1 MAIQTINLGT
11 YANDGTG
18 DDLRVAFQKVN
29 ANILEL
35 ASTVYG
41 ANVGAV
47 PPISGVEQGEL
58 WWSTVEGRMYVYYNG
73 AWIDASPVDGFVTY
87 DITAETATGGASVR
101 LNGTDLSQDSIKF
114 ASSTNV
120 TVTRTDANTITI
132 SSESYTG
139 NVTGNLLGNVQG
151 NVVGNVVGNTNGLH
165 TGAVIGNV
173 TGDVLGDT
181 DGLHTGPVIGNV
193 TGNVTGDTTG
203 FHTGNVVGDST
214 GTHTG
219 AVVGNV
225 TGDVTGNTTGTHT
238 GAVVGDVTGNTT
250 GTHTGAVIGNVTG
263 DVNGDIYDGA
273 IKIFDNQTRATKI
286 DIITDTGNIILAHN
300 SANLYNSSGTLL
312 ISGNSSQFIGSLTG
326 NASTVTN
333 GVYTNGSYADPTWIT
348 SLAGSKVSGNI
359 SGNAGS
365 VTNGVYT
372 TGDQTIGGT
381 KTFSSTISGNISGNA
396 GSVTNGV
403 YTSSSVNALSDVDTV
418 SLAPTNGQTLVWN
431 SVTSQWKPG
440 TIAPGGVTKIIAG
453 TNITISPT
461 NGLGDVTVNSLSGSS
476 GNLDFGTFSAP
487 AGFSLDLGT
496 F

>member
-58 WWSTVEGRMYVYYNG
+58 WWSTVEGRLYVYYNG
-73 AWIDASPVDGFVTY
+73 AWVDASPEDGFVTY

-120 TVTRTDANTITI
+120 TVTRTDTNTITI

-139 NVTGNLLGNVQG
+139 NVVGNLLGNVQG
-151 NVVGNVVGNTNGLH
+151 NVTGNVVGNTNGTH
-165 TGAVIGNV
+165 TGAVVGNV

-181 DGLHTGPVIGNV
+181 NGLHTGPVIGNI
-193 TGNVTGDTTG
+193 TGNITGDT
-203 FHTGNVVGDST
+203 T

-225 TGDVTGNTTGTHT
+225 TGDTTGTHTGAVVGNVTGNTTGTHT
-238 GAVVGDVTGNTT
+238 GAVVGNVTGNTT
-250 GTHTGAVIGNVTG
+250 GTHTGAVIGDVT
-263 DVNGDIYDGA
+263 GDIYDGA
-273 IKIFDNQTRATKI
+273 VKIFDNQTRETKI
-286 DIITDTGNIILAHN
+286 DIVTDTGSIVLAHN
-300 SANLYNSSGTLL
+300 SVNLYNSSGTLL
-312 ISGNSSQFIGSLTG
+312 IFGDSSEFIGSLTG

-333 GVYTNGSYADPTWIT
+333 GVYT
-348 SLAGSKVSGNI
+348 
-359 SGNAGS
+359 
-365 VTNGVYT
+365 
-372 TGDQTIGGT
+372 
-381 KTFSSTISGNISGNA
+381 
-396 GSVTNGV
+396 
-403 YTSSSVNALSDVDTV
+403 SSSITALADVDTV
-418 SLAPTNGQTLVWN
+418 SVTPTNGQTLVWD
-431 SVTSQWKPG
+431 SGVSQWKPG
-440 TIAPGGVTKIIAG
+440 TIAAGGVTKIIAG
-453 TNITISPT
+453 TNISISPT
-461 NGLGDVTVNSLSGSS
+461 NGLGDVTINSTGGGTGGS
-476 GNLDFGTFSAP
+476 LDFGSFTAP
-487 AGFSLDLGT
+487 SGFTLDMGT

>member
-35 ASTVYG
+35 YSTVYG
-41 ANVGAV
+41 ANVGSV

-58 WWSTVEGRMYVYYNG
+58 WWSTVEGRLYVYYNG
-73 AWIDASPVDGFVTY
+73 AWVDASPEDGFVTY

-120 TVTRTDANTITI
+120 TVTQTDANTITF
-132 SSESYTG
+132 SSESFTG

-151 NVVGNVVGNTNGLH
+151 NVVGNLIGNTNGLH

-181 DGLHTGPVIGNV
+181 AGLHTGAVI
-193 TGNVTGDTTG
+193 
-203 FHTGNVVGDST
+203 
-214 GTHTG
+214 
-219 AVVGNV
+219 GNV
-225 TGDVTGNTTGTHT
+225 TGDVTG
-238 GAVVGDVTGNTT
+238 DTT

-263 DVNGDIYDGA
+263 NLLGDV
-273 IKIFDNQTRATKI
+273 
-286 DIITDTGNIILAHN
+286 TGNVIG
-300 SANLYNSSGTLL
+300 NLLG
-312 ISGNSSQFIGSLTG
+312 
-326 NASTVTN
+326 
-333 GVYTNGSYADPTWIT
+333 D
-348 SLAGSKVSGNI
+348 I

-381 KTFSSTISGNISGNA
+381 KTFSNTISGSITGNA

-403 YTSSSVNALSDVDTV
+403 YTTSSVNALADVDTITA
-418 SLAPTNGQTLVWN
+418 APTSGQALLWSGTNWI
-431 SVTSQWKPG
+431 PG
-440 TIAPGGVTKIIAG
+440 TITPGGVTKIIAG
-453 TNITISPT
+453 TNISISPT
-461 NGLGDVTVNSLSGSS
+461 NGLGDVTITSTATSGAGGS
-476 GNLDFGTFSAP
+476 LDFGTFSAP

>member
-58 WWSTVEGRMYVYYNG
+58 WWSSVEGRLYVYYNG
-73 AWIDASPVDGFVTY
+73 AWIDASPEDGFITY

-114 ASSTNV
+114 ASGVNM
-120 TVTRTDANTITI
+120 TVTRTDASTITI

-151 NVVGNVVGNTNGLH
+151 NVTGNVVGNTN
-165 TGAVIGNV
+165 
-173 TGDVLGDT
+173 
-181 DGLHTGPVIGNV
+181 
-193 TGNVTGDTTG
+193 
-203 FHTGNVVGDST
+203 

-225 TGDVTGNTTGTHT
+225 TGDVLGDTNGLHT
-238 GAVVGDVTGNTT
+238 GPLVGNVTGDLTGDTT

-263 DVNGDIYDGA
+263 NLLGDV
-273 IKIFDNQTRATKI
+273 
-286 DIITDTGNIILAHN
+286 TGNV
-300 SANLYNSSGTLL
+300 SGNLLGD
-312 ISGNSSQFIGSLTG
+312 ISGNAG
-326 NASTVTN
+326 TVTN
-333 GVYTNGSYADPTWIT
+333 GVYT
-348 SLAGSKVSGNI
+348 
-359 SGNAGS
+359 
-365 VTNGVYT
+365 
-372 TGDQTIGGT
+372 
-381 KTFSSTISGNISGNA
+381 
-396 GSVTNGV
+396 
-403 YTSSSVNALSDVDTV
+403 TSSINALVDVDTATA
-418 SLAPTNGQTLVWN
+418 APTSGQTLVWN
-431 SVTSQWKPG
+431 GTNWVPG
-440 TIAPGGVTKIIAG
+440 TIIAGVSKIIAG
-453 TNITISPT
+453 ANITINPT
-461 NGLGDVTVNSLSGSS
+461 NGLGEVTITSIASGGGGSGSGIGS
-476 GNLDFGTFSAP
+476 FDFGSFTSP
-487 AGFSLDLGT
+487 ATDISLDLGT